1 MSLLTES
8 SDPIRLDGKV
18 ALVTGASRGIGRAI
32 AIALAAR
39 GATLGVHYNAA
50 SADAETLVA
59 QLIAGGAR
67 AFAVQADLAS
77 ADGAQQ
83 LVERFIGALTAH
95 DLPPQFDIL
104 VNNAGVGLRARIDAV
119 TPEDFD
125 RVLQVNLKSPF
136 FLIQHALRHVK
147 DGGRIV
153 NVSSMGTR
161 AAYPE
166 MSVYAP
172 AKAGLEALTLSLAA
186 DLGARGITVN
196 AVLPGA
202 TATDLNKR
210 ASDPVAR
217 QVIAQTVALGRVGEP
232 RDIADIVAFLASDAS
247 RWITGQS
254 IDASGGQRL

>member
-1 MSLLTES
+1 MSLLPDST
-8 SDPIRLDGKV
+8 DPIRLDGKI

-32 AIALAAR
+32 ATALAAR
-39 GATLGVHYNAA
+39 GATLAVHYNAA
-50 SADAETLVA
+50 GGDAETLVA
-59 QLIAGGAR
+59 QLRESGAR
-67 AFAVQADLAS
+67 AFAVQADLS
-77 ADGAQQ
+77 SPDGALA
-83 LVERFIGALTAH
+83 LVERFAGALAAH

-104 VNNAGVGLRARIDAV
+104 VNNAGVGLRSRIDAV

-136 FLIQHALRHVK
+136 FLIQHALRYLK

-153 NVSSMGTR
+153 NISSMGTR

-172 AKAGLEALTLSLAA
+172 AKAGLEALTLLLAA

-210 ASDPVAR
+210 ASDPVTREA
-217 QVIAQTVALGRVGEP
+217 IAQTVALGRVGEP
-232 RDIADIVAFLASDAS
+232 RDIADIVAFLASDAG

-254 IDASGGQRL
+254 LDASGGQRL